1 MGLLVVALALAVF
14 VAAPAPAPDQA
25 EDELRKL
32 EAVWNMAH
40 LEGDADS
47 LGRLWADDL
56 EVAVPRMAVLTRA
69 EALSFSRSGR
79 MTFRRYESSDVRVRV
94 YSDAAVV
101 TGRIL
106 RVRVREGREVQD
118 DWLFTKTY
126 VKRDGR
132 WQIVAFHASDAPAP

>member
-1 MGLLVVALALAVF
+1 MGLLVVALALAVSL
-14 VAAPAPAPDQA
+14 AAPAPAADQA
-25 EDELRKL
+25 GDELRKL
-32 EAVWNMAH
+32 EAVWNTAH

-47 LGRLWADDL
+47 LDRLWAADV
-56 EVAVPRMAVLTRA
+56 EFAVPRMAMLTRA

-94 YSDAAVV
+94 YGDAAVV

-106 RVRVREGREVQD
+106 RVRAREGREIQD